1 MPCMTQA
8 PRPSRL
14 PPAFWSLARVL
25 GTVGIGLAL
34 LLMLGTWGLTLT
46 FAPMIGG
53 WLNQAEVGLSN
64 MNTNMGNLIN
74 SLEPLDILA
83 RPETLEAVRS
93 LGNLAEQARQ
103 APLIGAFLTQNGVTA
118 QALNEVQLVTDN
130 WATLLEDRPSVP
142 ELRAQQA
149 DIQAWLKRTRT
160 AQAWLT
166 PLTWGLNFGSL
177 LLGLWFMAGQWALLR
192 AASRRL
198 E

>member
-1 MPCMTQA
+1 MTQA

-83 RPETLEAVRS
+83 RPETLDAVRS
-93 LGNLAEQARQ
+93 LGNLAERARQ

-118 QALNEVQLVTDN
+118 QA
-130 WATLLEDRPSVP
+130 
-142 ELRAQQA
+142 
-149 DIQAWLKRTRT
+149 
-160 AQAWLT
+160 
-166 PLTWGLNFGSL
+166 
-177 LLGLWFMAGQWALLR
+177 
-192 AASRRL
+192 
-198 E
+198 